1 MTKII
6 QYRFNLLFLVQN
18 GVYSP
23 KHGFVKNTIY
33 IFIHIDVK
41 CDLDFGWIYEGF
53 GFKWIKRKSGQHE
66 FQSKTKQ
73 QFRWSSVDKN
83 FNSFNKTYLS
93 YSLKV

>member
-41 CDLDFGWIYEGF
+41 CDLDFG
-53 GFKWIKRKSGQHE
+53 
-66 FQSKTKQ
+66 
-73 QFRWSSVDKN
+73 
-83 FNSFNKTYLS
+83 
-93 YSLKV
+93 